1 MKFCI
6 LLLLSFL
13 SFSLSKN
20 LKFLQG
26 ESSFRDMENI
36 PQLLQLVSNLVRL
49 YHHIHYLPNQKE
61 TQIDLL
67 LKNEA
72 QLLKDNDASLSFQKR
87 IDIYS
92 ACQWEQKFPRKHRVD
107 EGFIYNF
114 VTFMSDA
121 MYIERKRNPDMWSG
135 MEMLFNGGNSDKLKY
150 IIMFTNRNK
159 EGDIFD
165 VFAVEV
171 APGVAVTSE
180 KFIVNKM
187 VEGIRGR
194 TDVTESSDVLKEYP
208 ERFTNSDVENLFR
221 LFRKIAIRATAE
233 KFGLKL

>member
-26 ESSFRDMENI
+26 ESSFRDMENF

-72 QLLKDNDASLSFQKR
+72 F
-87 IDIYS
+87 
-92 ACQWEQKFPRKHRVD
+92 
-107 EGFIYNF
+107 
-114 VTFMSDA
+114 
-121 MYIERKRNPDMWSG
+121 
-135 MEMLFNGGNSDKLKY
+135 
-150 IIMFTNRNK
+150 
-159 EGDIFD
+159 
-165 VFAVEV
+165 
-171 APGVAVTSE
+171 
-180 KFIVNKM
+180 
-187 VEGIRGR
+187 
-194 TDVTESSDVLKEYP
+194 
-208 ERFTNSDVENLFR
+208 
-221 LFRKIAIRATAE
+221 
-233 KFGLKL
+233 

>member
-1 MKFCI
+1 
-6 LLLLSFL
+6 
-13 SFSLSKN
+13 
-20 LKFLQG
+20 
-26 ESSFRDMENI
+26 
-36 PQLLQLVSNLVRL
+36 
-49 YHHIHYLPNQKE
+49 
-61 TQIDLL
+61 
-67 LKNEA
+67 
-72 QLLKDNDASLSFQKR
+72 
-87 IDIYS
+87 
-92 ACQWEQKFPRKHRVD
+92 
-107 EGFIYNF
+107 
-114 VTFMSDA
+114 
-121 MYIERKRNPDMWSG
+121 
-135 MEMLFNGGNSDKLKY
+135 MLFNGGNSDKLKY

-221 LFRKIAIRATAE
+221 KIAIRATAE

>member
-13 SFSLSKN
+13 FFSLSKN

-26 ESSFRDMENI
+26 ESSFRDMENF

-61 TQIDLL
+61 TQIAL
-67 LKNEA
+67 
-72 QLLKDNDASLSFQKR
+72 LLKDNDASLSFQKR

-121 MYIERKRNPDMWSG
+121 MYKI
-135 MEMLFNGGNSDKLKY
+135 
-150 IIMFTNRNK
+150 
-159 EGDIFD
+159 
-165 VFAVEV
+165 
-171 APGVAVTSE
+171 
-180 KFIVNKM
+180 
-187 VEGIRGR
+187 GR
-194 TDVTESSDVLKEYP
+194 AHV
-208 ERFTNSDVENLFR
+208 
-221 LFRKIAIRATAE
+221 
-233 KFGLKL
+233 

>member
-26 ESSFRDMENI
+26 ESSFRDMENF

-92 ACQWEQKFPRKHRVD
+92 AYGNAFQWGKFR
-107 EGFIYNF
+107 
-114 VTFMSDA
+114 
-121 MYIERKRNPDMWSG
+121 
-135 MEMLFNGGNSDKLKY
+135 
-150 IIMFTNRNK
+150 
-159 EGDIFD
+159 
-165 VFAVEV
+165 
-171 APGVAVTSE
+171 
-180 KFIVNKM
+180 
-187 VEGIRGR
+187 
-194 TDVTESSDVLKEYP
+194 
-208 ERFTNSDVENLFR
+208 
-221 LFRKIAIRATAE
+221 
-233 KFGLKL
+233 

>member
-26 ESSFRDMENI
+26 ESSFRDMENF

-159 EGDIFD
+159 E
-165 VFAVEV
+165 
-171 APGVAVTSE
+171 VAVTSE

>member
-1 MKFCI
+1 
-6 LLLLSFL
+6 
-13 SFSLSKN
+13 
-20 LKFLQG
+20 
-26 ESSFRDMENI
+26 MENF

-61 TQIDLL
+61 TQIDL
-67 LKNEA
+67 
-72 QLLKDNDASLSFQKR
+72 LLKDNDASLSFQKR

-159 EGDIFD
+159 EK
-165 VFAVEV
+165 AVMCWRSILKDLL
-171 APGVAVTSE
+171 TRMLKICLDCLE
-180 KFIVNKM
+180 KLRLEQQRK
-187 VEGIRGR
+187 
-194 TDVTESSDVLKEYP
+194 
-208 ERFTNSDVENLFR
+208 NLD
-221 LFRKIAIRATAE
+221 
-233 KFGLKL
+233 